1 MKIAFGIVAVC
12 GLAASA
18 MAQNTG
24 ARLIDGNA
32 LYDVTSTGTAGTIPT
47 TAEPTG
53 TAAQVQANFR
63 MTGAPATTG
72 QDQLYANW
80 WWYRVNGTST
90 REHGIRQTTGTAVKS
105 SLGAN
110 HVAYQIDN
118 GAGLLF
124 TMNFTLTDQDGP
136 SGNDAANIFMTVGV
150 TNNTGAAADISLF
163 NMADLFLFGGDAG
176 DRLRTATVG
185 ADRSLLVSDSAAGA
199 AANATMMFTGYGA
212 SGYGIGTFSGISGQ
226 MSDTSVDNFADTN
239 VGAPVEPA
247 AGADISAVMQFNL
260 GVIPAGGTGYAAAA
274 IAVHLN
280 GTAQTIPT
288 PGALALLGFGGL
300 VATRRRR

>member
-1 MKIAFGIVAVC
+1 MKIAFGIVAVA

-32 LYDVTSTGTAGTIPT
+32 LYDVTSAGTTGTIPT
-47 TAEPTG
+47 TSEPSG
-53 TAAQVQANFR
+53 TATGVQANFR

-90 REHGIRQTTGTAVKS
+90 REFGIRQTAGTAVKS

-110 HVAYQIDN
+110 HVQYQISN

-124 TMNFTLTDQDGP
+124 TMDFTLTDQDGP

-150 TNNTGAAADISLF
+150 TNNTGADANISLF

-185 ADRSLLVSDSAAGA
+185 GGQRDLLISDSGVGAGA
-199 AANATMMFTGYGA
+199 ATMMFTGYGA

-226 MSDTSVDNFADTN
+226 MSDTSIDNFADVN

-247 AGADISAVMQFNL
+247 AGADISAVMQFDL
-260 GVIPAGGTGYAAAA
+260 GVIPNGGTGYAAAA

-288 PGALALLGFGGL
+288 PGALALLGLGGL